1 MGRGYVDSHAG
12 VNFCFKKFCELRLL
26 GILGNSTRHTD
37 LVNPPS
43 TRMFCPVM

>member
-1 MGRGYVDSHAG
+1 MTLGAAYRILEGLFTLVRGRCV
-12 VNFCFKKFCELRLL
+12 L
-26 GILGNSTRHTD
+26 GSSPPHTD